1 MFKVLN
7 IWRLEE
13 RFLKFASFLTIMNL
27 KNDLINMVISLAVT
41 IALAYFYVWMKQP
54 FSPEFLVVYFLLI
67 LIFLEVASIRKKK

>member
-1 MFKVLN
+1 
-7 IWRLEE
+7 
-13 RFLKFASFLTIMNL
+13 MNL